1 MKGSR
6 RKSALASVAQRRV
19 SLALTAP
26 NLETLVRIYML
37 DGSSKVLQMLEKST
51 VADVL
56 KQLKFNLDLDDIST
70 CALFRV
76 RDGIGARRL
85 ELGEIMKDV
94 MRDVTDHDYT
104 MGTTTP
110 KDIVKGADGAAG
122 GSSKSEVRILFRTWI
137 VAKCGI
143 FEKEVFQ
150 DHLKHKAPNSALYLA
165 YMEANFMCFT
175 GRYYLSEDE
184 AIMLGCL
191 KMQADSGDFDG
202 DVHTIDNIQHRIC
215 AAFPRPI
222 STRMKALLS
231 PTISGGGRKAD
242 DLAEKVQFLYARLAG
257 KHKAEA
263 QIEFLHMLR
272 TWCPFYGATYFDVQC
287 QYDDG
292 DHDEEPAVSTITVAI
307 GPLAIFLITRHDKEL
322 TILRHPF
329 KRIVKWVA
337 YREKHI
343 FNYWTIKQDVS
354 LRDIEEAQQAA
365 VAEAK
370 REGREYDLE
379 EDFDATPY
387 CDCIYLVT
395 PNCAEL
401 EYLVRSY
408 VALLKYDRYP
418 CLAGATE
425 ELLPVAVDDWYS
437 LHGHGTIDAERDDGT
452 DADEDTLT
460 GGEDGFE
467 GDGDDSTMGPGEVQT
482 RRRGTDSRAGR
493 QNAKKR
499 RKSGRFKQLF
509 NALGGYS
516 TDSSSTSNSGKFS
529 ASSPSASDAIPAGE
543 RRSSA
548 SPSSWL
554 SRMVSS
560 GSGLGADSDD
570 SDGESQGSISKSKRY
585 GGDVNSV
592 QSSVFQKI
600 FNDTAS
606 KGKSKDRDKT
616 GGGNKP
622 VRRGSFSSTKSI
634 DDDEEDIEL
643 PDQVKFAASMSH
655 LQSLALERFSDSEE
669 DESEIEDDED
679 DGGVKVMGSAL
690 KQLDVGGP
698 VRGVATGD
706 DKVVTSRRKAPP
718 PPPQVSPGSQGLPP
732 PPDGVP
738 DGPSPIGGS
747 PSLRRVSQILFGS
760 KTSPSSTGTGANGA
774 NDDSSSSG
782 SDSSGSED
790 SSEEGER

>member
-26 NLETLVRIYML
+26 NLQTLVRVYML
-37 DGSSKVLQMLEKST
+37 DGSSKVLQMMEKST
-51 VADVL
+51 VSDVL

-76 RDGIGARRL
+76 RDGVGARRL
-85 ELGEIMKDV
+85 ELGEVVKDVMKDV
-94 MRDVTDHDYT
+94 SDHDYT
-104 MGTTTP
+104 SGTTP
-110 KDIVKGADGAAG
+110 KDAVKSADGNTA
-122 GSSKSEVRILFRTWI
+122 KSEVRILFRTWI
-137 VAKCGI
+137 AAKCGV

-150 DHLKHKAPNSALYLA
+150 DHLKHKSPNSALYLA

-191 KMQADSGDFDG
+191 KMQADSGDFDS
-202 DVHTIDNIQHRIC
+202 DVHTVENVQHRVC
-215 AAFPRPI
+215 TAFPRPI

-231 PTISGGGRKAD
+231 PTISGGGNKAEE
-242 DLAEKVQFLYARLAG
+242 LAEKVQFLYARLAG

-263 QIEFLHMLR
+263 QIEFLHTLR
-272 TWCPFYGATYFDVQC
+272 SWCPFYGATFFDVQC

-292 DHDEEPAVSTITVAI
+292 DADEEPAVSTITVAI
-307 GPLAIFLITRHDKEL
+307 GPLAIFLITRHDNEL
-322 TILRHPF
+322 TILRHPY

-365 VAEAK
+365 IAEAAHD
-370 REGREYDLE
+370 GRDYDVE

-418 CLAGATE
+418 SLAGATD
-425 ELLPVAVDDWYS
+425 ELLSPGIPEWYS
-437 LHGHGTIDAERDDGT
+437 IQGNGGKEKEEDEDDGR
-452 DADEDTLT
+452 DMREEAE
-460 GGEDGFE
+460 EEGF
-467 GDGDDSTMGPGEVQT
+467 DGDDSSVGGAGTNVMA
-482 RRRGTDSRAGR
+482 RRRGSASGR
-493 QNAKKR
+493 QGAKR

-509 NALGGYS
+509 SALGGYS
-516 TDSSSTSNSGKFS
+516 TDSSSTSNSGKHSS
-529 ASSPSASDAIPAGE
+529 ASSPRDDAIPAGE
-543 RRSSA
+543 RRSSV

-554 SRMVSS
+554 SRMVTS

-570 SDGESQGSISKSKRY
+570 SDGESQGSARKKY
-585 GGDVNSV
+585 GGDVSSV

-600 FNDTAS
+600 FKDSPSKS
-606 KGKSKDRDKT
+606 KGKDK
-616 GGGNKP
+616 GGTNKKP
-622 VRRGSFSSTKSI
+622 MRRGSFSSTKSI
-634 DDDEEDIEL
+634 DDDDEDIEL

-655 LQSLALERFSDSEE
+655 LQSLALERFSDSE
-669 DESEIEDDED
+669 DESEAEDDDDDDD
-679 DGGVKVMGSAL
+679 DGGVKVTEATF
-690 KQLDVGGP
+690 KHLDVGGP
-698 VRGVATGD
+698 VQS
-706 DKVVTSRRKAPP
+706 VVKRKAPP
-718 PPPQVSPGSQGLPP
+718 PPPPPNVSPGGQGRTPP
-732 PPDGVP
+732 VGGVP
-738 DGPSPIGGS
+738 VSPSSGS

-760 KTSPSSTGTGANGA
+760 GKASPSSTGTGH
-774 NDDSSSSG
+774 NDSDSSSG
-782 SDSSGSED
+782 SGEE
-790 SSEEGER
+790 SSEEDDSEEDSD